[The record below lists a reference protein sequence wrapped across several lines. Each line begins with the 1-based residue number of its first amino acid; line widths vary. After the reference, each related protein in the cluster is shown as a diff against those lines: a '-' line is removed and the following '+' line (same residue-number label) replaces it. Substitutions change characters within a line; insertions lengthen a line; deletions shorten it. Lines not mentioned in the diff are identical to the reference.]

1 MSPIFRHGPNIRWEE
16 WFFLY
21 CFIYPSKPGEWLFSD
36 VTTFVLDFTLN
47 RCKNLY
53 ITGQYCKQTGYSIMS
68 MCNSDSEFSFYWNF
82 IHDNQPKKKEEQ
94 MIKTVKQPWRVNS
107 SKMLSNIEKKIT

>member
-1 MSPIFRHGPNIRWEE
+1 
-16 WFFLY
+16 
-21 CFIYPSKPGEWLFSD
+21 
-36 VTTFVLDFTLN
+36 
-47 RCKNLY
+47 
-53 ITGQYCKQTGYSIMS
+53 MS